1 MLTVLVVEDSRT
13 QREMISGFL
22 KQKGL
27 QVSVASDGV
36 EALEKIETIRPDL
49 VLLDVV
55 MPRMNGYECCRR
67 LKSNPKT
74 QNVPI
79 ILCTSKQEELD
90 RYWGL
95 KQGADAYI
103 TKPFHPS
110 ELLGLL
116 KRFLRRSVVVG

>member
-36 EALEKIETIRPDL
+36 EALEKIETMRPDL

-110 ELLGLL
+110 ELVGLL
-116 KRFLRRSVVVG
+116 KQFLRRSVVAG